1 MSRDFTKPTTFPL
14 IETMSDVEIR
24 FNLNFIPDE
33 ARALLAEGPW
43 PEPMC
48 GVCRAIEH
56 LYDEQPGVAAVID
69 FHDTP
74 FRRHFG
80 THHYREGHEVF
91 ARCLQVYRAMGWPG
105 GG

>member
-1 MSRDFTKPTTFPL
+1 MSRDFTKPTTFEL
-14 IETMSDVEIR
+14 VESMTDEEIR
-24 FNLNFIPDE
+24 FNLTFIPDE

-43 PEPMC
+43 PEPHC
-48 GVCRAIEH
+48 GVCRALLDLEDI
-56 LYDEQPGVAAVID
+56 PGAVAVMD

-91 ARCLQVYRAMGWPG
+91 ERCLQVYRAMGWTG
-105 GG
+105 